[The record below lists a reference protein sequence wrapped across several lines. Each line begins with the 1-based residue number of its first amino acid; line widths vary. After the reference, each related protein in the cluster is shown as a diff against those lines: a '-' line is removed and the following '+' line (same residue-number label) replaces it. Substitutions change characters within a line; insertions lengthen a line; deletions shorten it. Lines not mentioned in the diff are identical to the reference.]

1 MYSRKESIPNLFR
14 ITYLVCRLT
23 FLQLSDTAIQIDY
36 APTKAAFD
44 FLKLVN
50 SFTCNLPP
58 TTCPRAFSAATFDR
72 GPLRDKLIS
81 FHFALLTLYLRPET
95 FNVFSQLVVDCS
107 ANDGSSSLSLMTL
120 IGEVTLKVFP
130 TYMLLNNAMK
140 AKQFISSTHPGINFE
155 ERFPIIFR
163 SARDIGKFI
172 YSYLLNLIRTEEN
185 PAVLSIAQLSM
196 TTSFLRIMAIH
207 VGALDTDE
215 MSKDDPRMT
224 AMKMTAGLAFEGLTT
239 ETKRRD
245 LADWSVSW
253 FRNQIDIDYT
263 GQEHPESVG
272 PDGIQYFPFK
282 FYSNWLD
289 MSANSC
295 PPADFS
301 ITSRPK
307 D

>member
-1 MYSRKESIPNLFR
+1 
-14 ITYLVCRLT
+14 
-23 FLQLSDTAIQIDY
+23 
-36 APTKAAFD
+36 
-44 FLKLVN
+44 
-50 SFTCNLPP
+50 
-58 TTCPRAFSAATFDR
+58 
-72 GPLRDKLIS
+72 
-81 FHFALLTLYLRPET
+81 
-95 FNVFSQLVVDCS
+95 VFSQLVVDCS